1 MMLRMHQGTM
11 GMHEGTM
18 GMHQGTMGMHQG
30 TMGMHQGNMKMH
42 QGTMGMLAPSFP
54 KFRHQVR
61 YEGWLVGW
69 PQQSLVMS

>member
-11 GMHEGTM
+11 GMHEGTI
-18 GMHQGTMGMHQG
+18 G
-30 TMGMHQGNMKMH
+30 MH